1 MLNLCCASFF
11 QAIALIVLFAIV
23 ACYAAEA
30 PKEALK
36 GSEAVYLASPYAYAA
51 PAAVYPYGY
60 YYR

>member
-1 MLNLCCASFF
+1 LCLSF
-11 QAIALIVLFAIV
+11 QAIALIVLFAAV

-36 GSEAVYLASPYAYAA
+36 GSEAVYVASPYAYGVPA
-51 PAAVYPYGY
+51 AAVYSPYGY